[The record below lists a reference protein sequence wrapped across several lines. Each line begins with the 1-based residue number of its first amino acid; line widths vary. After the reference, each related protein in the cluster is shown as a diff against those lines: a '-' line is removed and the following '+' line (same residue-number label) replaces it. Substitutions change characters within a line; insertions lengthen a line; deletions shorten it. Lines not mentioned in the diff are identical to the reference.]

1 MSGPGW
7 CSCGCSVPTSQI
19 CEVCHR
25 CSCARPSSPCCS
37 TPTLRPLAEGE
48 IQEMVSAMT
57 EASGGRSSL
66 SLPALAARFPG
77 LVPSLPIARRA
88 PGEA

>member
-1 MSGPGW
+1 MSGPAW
-7 CSCGCSVPTSQI
+7 CSCGCGRGTSQY
-19 CEVCHR
+19 CER
-25 CSCARPSSPCCS
+25 CQRTTCSRPSSPCCS
-37 TPTLRPLAEGE
+37 APKLRPLAEGE
-48 IQEMVSAMT
+48 VEQMQQAAA
-57 EASGGRSSL
+57 EALGGRSSL